1 MLSISRALHLI
12 TSSMFMEMIT
22 RFFFSVWPAKNNV
35 AWQQERHSLCV
46 CVCAHTPH
54 QSGDVK
60 REGERKG
67 VVRTGLNMDKS
78 KRGKEGQNCWHGK
91 IRGRMEDG
99 GKVKAFF
106 QVTYSP
112 QTERKLPVHIR
123 NLQNAQSKACF
134 KGKKLILLKMIR
146 MAMKYLEVHLADV
159 L

>member
-1 MLSISRALHLI
+1 MLLGNKSA
-12 TSSMFMEMIT
+12 TV
-22 RFFFSVWPAKNNV
+22 SV
-35 AWQQERHSLCV
+35 CV
-46 CVCAHTPH
+46 CVCAHTLH